1 MYYRKYFEGGPITSS
16 ETVKVTFGA
25 CSAQYNVLIE
35 QSRIIGHA
43 VEEVLCDAGMN
54 AYYDDEHFI
63 LYPNREEKLGIGIFK
78 QALGT
83 ISYVVFACD
92 DIANVFNTSS
102 SSGGS
107 GYQPFNVT
115 TGADYGKY
123 KFYITVIGE
132 PKGWLRVHVGTYN
145 NPANMSYGFG
155 IGYGKDI
162 RDNRRVGYF
171 VINPGYNTTS
181 FYVRRTDDGSLVD
194 GIAYSETVKFSA
206 AAVTGQTNTL
216 VLINIYDTHG
226 YLTMDNC
233 YLGCSA
239 LTAGTNN
246 FYIINGVEYYYPNV
260 NMLIKCIS
268 KVSVTG

>member
-25 CSAQYNVLIE
+25 CPTQYNVLTE

-63 LYPNREEKLGIGIFK
+63 LYPNREEKFGIGIFK
-78 QALGT
+78 QAMGT
-83 ISYVVFACD
+83 ISYVLFSCND
-92 DIANVFNTSS
+92 RSNLINTSS
-102 SSGGS
+102 SAGTGF
-107 GYQPFNVT
+107 QPFNPN
-115 TGADYGKY
+115 TGVDYGKY
-123 KFYITVIGE
+123 KFYITIIGE

-145 NPANMSYGFG
+145 NPAYITYGFG

-162 RDNRRVGYF
+162 RDNRRIGYLS
-171 VINPGYNTTS
+171 INPAYTTTS
-181 FYVRRTDDGSLVD
+181 FYVRHTDDCSLID
-194 GIAYSETVKFSA
+194 GIAYSGTVNFSA
-206 AAVTGQTNTL
+206 TAVTGQTNAL
-216 VLINIYDTHG
+216 VLINTYDTHG

-239 LTAGTNN
+239 LSAGINN
-246 FYIINGVEYYYPNV
+246 FYMINGVEYYYPNA

-268 KVSVTG
+268 KVSTAG